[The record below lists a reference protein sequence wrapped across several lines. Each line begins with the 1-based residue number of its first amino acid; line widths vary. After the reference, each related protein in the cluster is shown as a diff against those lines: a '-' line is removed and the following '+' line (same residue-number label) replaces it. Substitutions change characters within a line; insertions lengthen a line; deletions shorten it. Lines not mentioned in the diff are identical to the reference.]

1 VLELS
6 MTEVTPP
13 STDRLA
19 PFAGFSQ
26 EADERGMPSAMRL
39 GVLLAVVLLVG
50 FAWRERTAPLRRLAQ
65 ALVREEPVGAADVG
79 VVSMAQPRSA
89 ALDAAKLY
97 HRGLV
102 RQVWITPWLDEPADR
117 RIDALGVRVPRH
129 HEVARSILEKA
140 GVPASAITL
149 LDRPVAGLEGEMA
162 VVGRA
167 LRARPGTRAVV
178 VTQRSHTARAA
189 LLLRHAYAPG
199 AEVMV
204 RAAHVDRFDPD
215 GWWRER
221 GAVRE
226 VVLESLKW
234 AVLLTR
240 GVQAR

>member
-6 MTEVTPP
+6 MMEATRP
-13 STDRLA
+13 STDRLR
-19 PFAGFSQ
+19 PVAGFSQ
-26 EADERGMPSAMRL
+26 EAVERGMPSALRL
-39 GVLLAVVLLVG
+39 GALLAVALLIA

-65 ALVREEPVGAADVG
+65 ALVREDPVGAADVG
-79 VVSMAQPRSA
+79 VVSMAQPRGA

-97 HRGLV
+97 RRGLV

-129 HEVARSILEKA
+129 HEVARSILEKS

-149 LDRPVAGLEGEMA
+149 LDRPVTGLEGEMA

-167 LRARPGTRAVV
+167 LRARWGTRAIVL
-178 VTQRSHTARAA
+178 TQRSHTARAA
-189 LLLRHAYAPG
+189 MLLRHAYAPG
-199 AEVMV
+199 AAVRV
-204 RAAHVDRFDPD
+204 RAAHLDRFDPD

-226 VVLESLKW
+226 VLLETLKW

-240 GVQAR
+240 GPEAR